1 MAKPEW
7 GTKRT
12 GPCGTKFYDFNKSPI
27 ICPSCGGEVITHDEK
42 TYNKKEVN
50 KKPSNNSKEQSSVED
65 SSKDADLDSGIL
77 DDDIIN
83 DDVSLDGALD
93 SEHEDN
99 LTDDENINLIN
110 DDNDSPIQLQE
121 SNDEYDIDWR
131 LGRHY

>member
-27 ICPSCGGEVITHDEK
+27 ICPGCGGEVITHEVK
-42 TYNKKEVN
+42 TNKNEVDKN
-50 KKPSNNSKEQSSVED
+50 LKSNSKEQPLIED
-65 SSKDADLDSGIL
+65 SSKNTDLDSGIL

-93 SEHEDN
+93 SEHEDDISDN
-99 LTDDENINLIN
+99 EDINLIH
-110 DDNDSPIQLQE
+110 DNNNIVLDVEI
-121 SNDEYDIDWR
+121 DEDEK
-131 LGRHY
+131 